1 MLFFLKLA
9 AHQLWEQPK
18 RFSAVGY
25 EIALGWWVGSCW
37 VREGISLGK
46 QDVPSAYLCD
56 WHWSCCAQP
65 TLPRMG
71 NPFLC
76 LFPSAVK
83 TRAARTKPLPT
94 TRAGEKKKSTRKS
107 SCWEFIV
114 LSLTSFSIVCQMPD
128 VKWVM
133 HVSNT
138 RHSHHVSTS
147 WLFWKSSEQ
156 GTEKWHPEMNSL
168 LKVEEVWRT
177 IYTVFA
183 MGAYSVSLVVP
194 SLLWV
199 FCLIFS
205 NVLFYFIYLFLFN
218 FLFSNCQ

>member
-46 QDVPSAYLCD
+46 QDVPTAYLCD

-156 GTEKWHPEMNSL
+156 GHRKMTSWNEQPLESGRSMKNYLYSICNGSL
-168 LKVEEVWRT
+168 FRFFSCT
-177 IYTVFA
+177 QFTVSF
-183 MGAYSVSLVVP
+183 LP
-194 SLLWV
+194 N
-199 FCLIFS
+199 IF
-205 NVLFYFIYLFLFN
+205 
-218 FLFSNCQ
+218 